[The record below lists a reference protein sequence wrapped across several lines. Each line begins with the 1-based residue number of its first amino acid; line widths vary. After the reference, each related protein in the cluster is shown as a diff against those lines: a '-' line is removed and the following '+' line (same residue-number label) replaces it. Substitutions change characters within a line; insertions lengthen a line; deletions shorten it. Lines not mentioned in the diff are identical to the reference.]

1 MILHAE
7 NLRFGYDGRQV
18 LAGLEFELAAGEML
32 AVLGPNGVGKTTL
45 LKCLSAMHKPTGD
58 AVLVEG
64 LDIFRMARAEVAKR
78 LGYVAQRAEAGRL
91 TAFDAVLLGRKPHMG
106 WRASDRDLRM
116 VEAALRHVG
125 LDHLA
130 LRSIDRMS
138 GGELQKVCIARAL
151 VQEPRIMLLDEP
163 TSSLDLRNQ
172 LEVLRTIRH
181 VAEGHGVAVIMTM
194 HDLNTALRFAH
205 RLLFIK
211 DGRAHTLTTPDELRP
226 ETIEAVYGVA
236 ADIVRHGGQPFII
249 PKDIREG
256 DPS

>member
-7 NLRFGYDGRQV
+7 NLRFGYDNRQV
-18 LAGLEFELAAGEML
+18 LDGLNFELAAGEML

-45 LKCLSAMHKPTGD
+45 LKCLNAMHRPTGG

-64 LDIFRMARAEVAKR
+64 LDVFRMACADVAKR
-78 LGYVAQRAEAGRL
+78 LGYVAQRTEAGRM

-125 LDHLA
+125 LGHLA

-151 VQEPRIMLLDEP
+151 VQEPQVMLLDEP

-181 VAEGHGVAVIMTM
+181 VVEAHGVAAVMTM

-211 DGRAHTLTTPDELRP
+211 AGRVHALTTPDDLRP
-226 ETIEAVYGVA
+226 EVIEAVYGVA
-236 ADIVRHGGQPFII
+236 VDIVCHSRQPFVI
-249 PKDIREG
+249 PKDV
-256 DPS
+256 

>member
-7 NLRFGYDGRQV
+7 NLRFDYDGRQV
-18 LAGLEFELAAGEML
+18 LDGLDFGLAAGEML

-45 LKCLSAMHKPTGD
+45 LKCLNAMHRPNGG

-64 LDIFRMARAEVAKR
+64 LDVFRMACTDVAKR
-78 LGYVAQRAEAGRL
+78 LGYVAQRAEAGRM

-125 LDHLA
+125 LARLA
-130 LRSIDRMS
+130 LRSIDQMS

-151 VQEPRIMLLDEP
+151 VQEPRVMLLDEP

-181 VAEGHGVAVIMTM
+181 VVEGHGVAAIMTM

-211 DGRAHTLTTPDELRP
+211 DGRAHALTTPEELRP
-226 ETIEAVYGVA
+226 EVIEAVYGVA
-236 ADIVRHGGQPFII
+236 VDIVRHGRQPLVI
-249 PKDIREG
+249 PKDV
-256 DPS
+256 

>member
-1 MILHAE
+1 MILHAKD
-7 NLRFGYDGRQV
+7 LCFGYDGRQV
-18 LAGLEFELAAGEML
+18 LDSLGFDIAAGEIL

-45 LKCLSAMHKPTGD
+45 LKCLNSMHRPRGG

-64 LDIFRMARAEVAKR
+64 LDVFRMARAEVAKR
-78 LGYVAQRAEAGRL
+78 LGYVAQRAEAGRM

-106 WRASDRDLRM
+106 WRASARDLRLG
-116 VEAALRHVG
+116 EAALRHVG
-125 LDHLA
+125 LSHLA

-151 VQEPRIMLLDEP
+151 VQEPQIMLLDEP

-181 VAEGHGVAVIMTM
+181 VVEGHGMAAIMTM

-205 RLLFIK
+205 RLLLIK
-211 DGRAHTLTTPDELRP
+211 DGRVHALCTPDELGP
-226 ETIEAVYGVA
+226 EVIESVYGVA
-236 ADIVRHGGQPFII
+236 VDIVRHGRQPFII
-249 PKDIREG
+249 PKDI
-256 DPS
+256 